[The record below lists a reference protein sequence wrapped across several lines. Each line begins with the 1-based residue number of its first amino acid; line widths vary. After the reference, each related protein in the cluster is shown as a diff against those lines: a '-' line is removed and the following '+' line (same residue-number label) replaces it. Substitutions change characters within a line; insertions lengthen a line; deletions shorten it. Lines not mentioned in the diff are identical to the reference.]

1 MYNSIDNKIQRGL
14 LSGVGAIALI
24 ILMTVVSVRKTHQR
38 EDLALLQIDFTGTI
52 IKSKKC
58 FDSDGV
64 VQDPSRGEEGKV
76 FICSNQEI
84 VKDTFPILK
93 KLSRRGLGYKYLSSE
108 KCFDRKCTKRGQDNN
123 KGGRINIGRGNH
135 LVLSCNV
142 AKGVCRG
149 E

>member
-1 MYNSIDNKIQRGL
+1 MDSKLGREL
-14 LSGVGAIALI
+14 LFGVGAIASI
-24 ILMTVVSVRKTHQR
+24 ILMTVVSVAKTHQR
-38 EDLALLQIDFTGTI
+38 EDLALLQIYFTDTV

-76 FICSNQEI
+76 FICSNQVV

-93 KLSRRGLGYKYLSSE
+93 KISRRDFRYKYLSSD
-108 KCFDRKCTKRGQDNN
+108 KCFDRRCAKRGQEGNA
-123 KGGRINIGRGNH
+123 GGRINISRGNK

-142 AKGVCRG
+142 AEGVCQTQ
-149 E
+149 

>member
-1 MYNSIDNKIQRGL
+1 MHNFIDNKIQRDL
-14 LSGVGAIALI
+14 LFGVGAIVLI
-24 ILMTVVSVRKTHQR
+24 ILMTGVSVRRTHQR
-38 EDLALLQIDFTGTI
+38 EDLALLQIDFTDTV

-64 VQDPSRGEEGKV
+64 VQDPSGGAEGKV

-93 KLSRRGLGYKYLSSE
+93 KLSRRGLEYKYLSSE
-108 KCFDRKCTKRGQDNN
+108 KCFDRKCIKEGQDNN
-123 KGGRINIGRGNH
+123 KGGRINIGRGKH
-135 LVLSCNV
+135 LVLSCDV

-149 E
+149 K